1 MAEALLSKQLAEL
14 QQQNAYRTRQALEGP
29 QGVEVTQNS
38 KRYIS
43 FCSNDYLGLANDP
56 RVCTAMIEAVKHYGV
71 GTGASQL
78 ITGYTSIHSELEQQL
93 AKFLNYPRCI
103 LFSSGYL
110 ANLGVISS
118 FANKNSLVVEDKLN
132 HASLI
137 DAGKYAGAKLKRY
150 RHQDIEHAKRI
161 INSENNE
168 SGLLVTDGVFSM
180 EGTIAPLKKLIE
192 LKHDRGYKLIV
203 DDAHG
208 IGALGKQG
216 KGSIEH
222 ESLSSSQVDIL
233 IGTFGKSFGAS
244 GAFVLSDDDNIEYLI
259 QKARTLIYTTAPPA
273 ALAAAAQK
281 SLDIIINE
289 PERRQRLQN
298 NIQYFRDCAKHTSLN
313 LLDSVT
319 AIQSLII
326 GDNNK
331 TLAYSY
337 ELKNMGLLV
346 LAIRPPTVAQNTSR
360 LRITLCSE
368 HTREHIDRLISAMV
382 TIEKNLH

>member
-1 MAEALLSKQLAEL
+1 MPEALLSKQLAEL

-29 QGVEVTQNS
+29 QGVEVTQNN
-38 KRYIS
+38 KPYIS

-56 RVCTAMIEAVKHYGV
+56 RVCAATIDAINRYGV

-78 ITGYTSIHSELEQQL
+78 ISGYTTIHSELEQQL

-110 ANLGVISS
+110 ANLGVIAS
-118 FANKNSLVVEDKLN
+118 FANKDSVVVEDKLN

-137 DAGKYAGAKLKRY
+137 DAAKYAGAKLKRY
-150 RHQDIEHAKRI
+150 RHRDIEHAERVI
-161 INSENNE
+161 SSESNE

-180 EGTIAPLKKLIE
+180 EGSIAPLKKLVK
-192 LKHDRGYKLIV
+192 LKYDNQYKLIV

-208 IGALGKQG
+208 IGVLGKHG
-216 KGSIEH
+216 KGSIES
-222 ESLSSSQVDIL
+222 ENLPSSQIDVL

-244 GAFVLSDDDNIEYLI
+244 GAFVLSNDDNIEYLI

-331 TLAYSY
+331 TLAYSH
-337 ELKNMGLLV
+337 ELKNKGLLV

-368 HTREHIDRLISAMV
+368 HTHQHIDRLVSALI
-382 TIEKNLH
+382 TIEKNIH